1 MCSDATWAQP
11 GTDGHWASS
20 LGPSEAF
27 GGKSLVQSTLC
38 QWEIESPK
46 GDTLTS
52 KLWHCLAPWDS
63 SHQSE
68 PVSAVN
74 YPLEK
79 KLTVSLSRVT
89 KPEGGRMTFSRPS
102 WSYARLKSTSAF
114 RTLTCQRTP
123 SLSLCFLIWGMFM
136 ISSLQSG
143 PQRACALSHL
153 STPSSLSISMISP
166 LSASPPEQSRLH
178 TGELPA
184 CQAHGGVPPGSCHP
198 PQGQEKC
205 EERILPLCPPVFS
218 SMAIS
223 PC

>member
-1 MCSDATWAQP
+1 MCSDTTWAQP
-11 GTDGHWASS
+11 GTDGYWASS

-27 GGKSLVQSTLC
+27 GGKFLVQSTLC
-38 QWEIESPK
+38 QWEIESPN
-46 GDTLTS
+46 GHTLTS
-52 KLWHCLAPWDS
+52 KLWHCLTPWDS

-68 PVSAVN
+68 PVSTVN

-102 WSYARLKSTSAF
+102 WSYTRLKSTSAF

-123 SLSLCFLIWGMFM
+123 SLSLCFLIWGMLM

-166 LSASPPEQSRLH
+166 LGIPTGAEQAPH
-178 TGELPA
+178 WGAACLPT
-184 CQAHGGVPPGSCHP
+184 HGGVPPGSCHP
-198 PQGQEKC
+198 PQSQGKC
-205 EERILPLCPPVFS
+205 KECILPLCPPVFS